1 MGYLFDKKDA
11 ILNIRL
17 DQESRMRLDELSS
30 LSGISASSLARAA
43 INRLLD
49 RTYDD
54 DGHVINLE
62 AYNGS
67 KEINPADGYFPLKVI
82 CRYLDLLD
90 ADIRRMLRYG
100 KARRVKVH
108 NRLYVKLGDVIRN
121 GQSYNHT

>member
-1 MGYLFDKKDA
+1 MGYLYDKKDA

-17 DQESRMRLDELSS
+17 DQESRMRLDELSA

-49 RTYDD
+49 RTYDE

-67 KEINPADGYFPLKVI
+67 KDINPADGYFPLRVI
-82 CRYLDLLD
+82 CRCLDLLD
-90 ADIRRMLRYG
+90 ADVRRMLRYG

-108 NRLYVKLGDVIRN
+108 NRVYVKLGDVIRN

>member
-1 MGYLFDKKDA
+1 MGYLYDKKDA

-17 DQESRMRLDELSS
+17 DQESRMRLDELSA

-54 DGHVINLE
+54 DGHVINPE
-62 AYNGS
+62 AYNGY
-67 KEINPADGYFPLKVI
+67 KDINPADGYFPLKVI

-90 ADIRRMLRYG
+90 ADVRRMLRYG

>member
-1 MGYLFDKKDA
+1 MGYLYDKKDA

-17 DQESRMRLDELSS
+17 DQESRMRLDELST
-30 LSGISASSLARAA
+30 LTGISASSLARAA

-49 RTYDD
+49 RTYDE

-67 KEINPADGYFPLKVI
+67 KEINPEDGYFPLKVI

-90 ADIRRMLRYG
+90 ADVRRILRYG

-108 NRLYVKLGDVIRN
+108 NRVYVKLGDVIRN

>member
-1 MGYLFDKKDA
+1 MGYLYDKKDA

-17 DQESRMRLDELSS
+17 DQESRMRLDELSA

-49 RTYDD
+49 RTYDE

>member
-17 DQESRMRLDELSS
+17 DQESRMRLDELST

-49 RTYDD
+49 RTYDE

-67 KEINPADGYFPLKVI
+67 KEINPADGYFPLRVI

-108 NRLYVKLGDVIRN
+108 NRLYVKLGDVLRN

>member
-17 DQESRMRLDELSS
+17 DQESRMRLDELST

-67 KEINPADGYFPLKVI
+67 KDINPADGYFPLKVI

-100 KARRVKVH
+100 KARRVKAH
-108 NRLYVKLGDVIRN
+108 NRVYVKLGDVIRN

>member
-1 MGYLFDKKDA
+1 MGYLYDKKDA

-17 DQESRMRLDELSS
+17 DQESRMRLDELSA

-49 RTYDD
+49 RTYDE

-67 KEINPADGYFPLKVI
+67 KEINPADGYFPLRAI

-108 NRLYVKLGDVIRN
+108 NRVYVKLGDVIRK
-121 GQSYNHT
+121 GQAYYHT

>member
-1 MGYLFDKKDA
+1 MGYLYDKKDA

-17 DQESRMRLDELSS
+17 DQESRMRLDELSA

-54 DGHVINLE
+54 DGNVINLE

-67 KEINPADGYFPLKVI
+67 KDINPADGYFPLKVI

-108 NRLYVKLGDVIRN
+108 NRVYVKLGDVIKN

>member
-1 MGYLFDKKDA
+1 MGYLYDKKDA

-17 DQESRMRLDELSS
+17 DQESRMRLDELSA

-67 KEINPADGYFPLKVI
+67 KDINPADGYFPLRVI

-90 ADIRRMLRYG
+90 ADVRRMLRYG

-108 NRLYVKLGDVIRN
+108 NRVYVKLGDVIRN

>member
-1 MGYLFDKKDA
+1 MGYLYDKKDA

-17 DQESRMRLDELSS
+17 DQESRMRLDELST

-54 DGHVINLE
+54 NGHVINLE

-90 ADIRRMLRYG
+90 ADVRRMLRYG

-108 NRLYVKLGDVIRN
+108 NRVYVKLGDVIRN

>member
-1 MGYLFDKKDA
+1 MGYLYDKKDA

-17 DQESRMRLDELSS
+17 DQESRMRLDELSA

-49 RTYDD
+49 RTYDE

-67 KEINPADGYFPLKVI
+67 KDINPADGYFPLRVI

-108 NRLYVKLGDVIRN
+108 NRVYVKLGDVIRN
-121 GQSYNHT
+121 GQSYNYT

>member
-1 MGYLFDKKDA
+1 MGYLYDKKDA

-17 DQESRMRLDELSS
+17 DQESRMRLDELSA

-49 RTYDD
+49 RTYDE

-67 KEINPADGYFPLKVI
+67 KEINPADGYFPLRVI

-90 ADIRRMLRYG
+90 ADVRRMLRYG

-108 NRLYVKLGDVIRN
+108 NRVYVKLGDVIRN

>member
-49 RTYDD
+49 RTYDE

-67 KEINPADGYFPLKVI
+67 KEINPADGYFPLRVI

>member
-17 DQESRMRLDELSS
+17 DQESRMRLDELST

-49 RTYDD
+49 RTYDE

-62 AYNGS
+62 AYNGA
-67 KEINPADGYFPLKVI
+67 KEINPADGYFPLRVI

-90 ADIRRMLRYG
+90 ADVRRMLRYG

-108 NRLYVKLGDVIRN
+108 NRVYVKLGDVIRN

>member
-1 MGYLFDKKDA
+1 
-11 ILNIRL
+11 
-17 DQESRMRLDELSS
+17 MRLDELST
-30 LSGISASSLARAA
+30 LTGFPASSLARAA

-49 RTYDD
+49 RTYDE

-67 KEINPADGYFPLKVI
+67 KDINPADGYFSLRVI

-90 ADIRRMLRYG
+90 ADVRRMLRYG

-108 NRLYVKLGDVIRN
+108 NRVYVKLGDVIRN

>member
-1 MGYLFDKKDA
+1 MGYLYDKKDA

-17 DQESRMRLDELSS
+17 DQESRMRLDELSA

-67 KEINPADGYFPLKVI
+67 KDINPADGYFPLRVI

-108 NRLYVKLGDVIRN
+108 NRVYVKLGDVIRN

>member
-17 DQESRMRLDELSS
+17 DQESRMRLDELST

-49 RTYDD
+49 RTYDE

-67 KEINPADGYFPLKVI
+67 KEINPADGYFPLKTI

-108 NRLYVKLGDVIRN
+108 NRVYVKLGDVIKH
-121 GQSYNHT
+121 GQSHNHS

>member
-1 MGYLFDKKDA
+1 
-11 ILNIRL
+11 
-17 DQESRMRLDELSS
+17 MRLDELST
-30 LSGISASSLARAA
+30 LTGFPASSLARAA

-49 RTYDD
+49 RTYDE

-67 KEINPADGYFPLKVI
+67 KDINPADGYFPLRVI
-82 CRYLDLLD
+82 CRYLELLD

-108 NRLYVKLGDVIRN
+108 NRVYVKLGGVIRN

>member
-1 MGYLFDKKDA
+1 MGYLYDKKDA

-17 DQESRMRLDELSS
+17 DQESRMRLDELSA

-49 RTYDD
+49 RTYDE

-108 NRLYVKLGDVIRN
+108 NRVYVKLGDVIRN

>member
-1 MGYLFDKKDA
+1 MGNLYDKKDA

-17 DQESRMRLDELSS
+17 DQESRMRLDELST
-30 LSGISASSLARAA
+30 LTGFSASSLARAA

-49 RTYDD
+49 RTYDE
-54 DGHVINLE
+54 DGNVINLE

-67 KEINPADGYFPLKVI
+67 KDINPADGYFPLRVI
-82 CRYLDLLD
+82 CRYLELLD

-108 NRLYVKLGDVIRN
+108 NRVYVKLGDVIRN

>member
-1 MGYLFDKKDA
+1 
-11 ILNIRL
+11 
-17 DQESRMRLDELSS
+17 MRLDELST
-30 LSGISASSLARAA
+30 LTGFSASSLARAA

-49 RTYDD
+49 RTYDE

-62 AYNGS
+62 AYTGS
-67 KEINPADGYFPLKVI
+67 KEINPEYGYFPLKVI

-108 NRLYVKLGDVIRN
+108 NRVYVKLGDVIRN

>member
-17 DQESRMRLDELSS
+17 DQESRMRLDELST

-49 RTYDD
+49 RTYDE

-67 KEINPADGYFPLKVI
+67 KEINPADGYFPLRVI

-108 NRLYVKLGDVIRN
+108 NRVYVKLGDVIRN

>member
-1 MGYLFDKKDA
+1 MGYLYDKKDA

-17 DQESRMRLDELSS
+17 DQESRMRLDELSA

-49 RTYDD
+49 RTYDE

-67 KEINPADGYFPLKVI
+67 KEINPEDGYFPLKVI

-90 ADIRRMLRYG
+90 ADVRRMLRYG

-108 NRLYVKLGDVIRN
+108 NRVYVKLGDVIRN

>member
-1 MGYLFDKKDA
+1 MGYLYDKKDA

-17 DQESRMRLDELSS
+17 DQESRMRLDELSA

-49 RTYDD
+49 RTYDE

-67 KEINPADGYFPLKVI
+67 KEINPADGYFP
-82 CRYLDLLD
+82 
-90 ADIRRMLRYG
+90 
-100 KARRVKVH
+100 
-108 NRLYVKLGDVIRN
+108 
-121 GQSYNHT
+121 

>member
-11 ILNIRL
+11 ILKIRL
-17 DQESRMRLDELSS
+17 DQESRMRLDELSA

-49 RTYDD
+49 RTYDE

-67 KEINPADGYFPLKVI
+67 KEINPADGYFPLRVI

-90 ADIRRMLRYG
+90 ADVRRMLRYG

-108 NRLYVKLGDVIRN
+108 NRVYVKLGDVIRN

>member
-1 MGYLFDKKDA
+1 
-11 ILNIRL
+11 
-17 DQESRMRLDELSS
+17 MRLDELST
-30 LSGISASSLARAA
+30 LTGFPASSLARAA

-49 RTYDD
+49 RTYDE

-67 KEINPADGYFPLKVI
+67 KDINPADGYFPLRVI

-90 ADIRRMLRYG
+90 ADVRRMLRYG
-100 KARRVKVH
+100 KARRGKVH
-108 NRLYVKLGDVIRN
+108 NRVYVKLGDVIRN

>member
-1 MGYLFDKKDA
+1 MGYLYDKKDA

-17 DQESRMRLDELSS
+17 DQESRMRLDELST

-108 NRLYVKLGDVIRN
+108 NRVYVKLGDVIRN

>member
-1 MGYLFDKKDA
+1 MGYLYDKKDA

-17 DQESRMRLDELSS
+17 DQESRMRLDELSA

-54 DGHVINLE
+54 NGHVINLE

-108 NRLYVKLGDVIRN
+108 NRVYVKLGDVIRN

>member
-17 DQESRMRLDELSS
+17 DQESRMRLDELST

-49 RTYDD
+49 RTYDE

-67 KEINPADGYFPLKVI
+67 KEINPEDGYFPLKVI

-108 NRLYVKLGDVIRN
+108 NRVYVKLGDVIRN

>member
-1 MGYLFDKKDA
+1 MGYLYDKKDA

-17 DQESRMRLDELSS
+17 DQESRMRLDELSA

-54 DGHVINLE
+54 DGNVINLE

-67 KEINPADGYFPLKVI
+67 KDINPADGYFPLKVI

-108 NRLYVKLGDVIRN
+108 NRVYVKLGDVIRN

>member
-1 MGYLFDKKDA
+1 MGYLYDKKDA

-17 DQESRMRLDELSS
+17 DQESRMRLDELST

-67 KEINPADGYFPLKVI
+67 KDINPADGYFPLKVI

-108 NRLYVKLGDVIRN
+108 NRVYVKLGDVIRN

>member
-17 DQESRMRLDELSS
+17 DQESRMRLDELST

-49 RTYDD
+49 RTYDE
-54 DGHVINLE
+54 DGHVINLG

-90 ADIRRMLRYG
+90 ADVRRMLRYG

-108 NRLYVKLGDVIRN
+108 NRVYVKLGDVIRN

>member
-17 DQESRMRLDELSS
+17 DQESRMRLEELSS
-30 LSGISASSLARAA
+30 LTGFTASSLARAA

-54 DGHVINLE
+54 DGHVINPE

-108 NRLYVKLGDVIRN
+108 NRVYVKLGDVIRN

>member
-1 MGYLFDKKDA
+1 
-11 ILNIRL
+11 
-17 DQESRMRLDELSS
+17 MRLDELST
-30 LSGISASSLARAA
+30 LTGFSASSLARAA

-49 RTYDD
+49 RTYDE

-67 KEINPADGYFPLKVI
+67 KDINPADGYFPLKVI

-108 NRLYVKLGDVIRN
+108 NRVYVKLGDVIRN

>member
-1 MGYLFDKKDA
+1 MGYLYDKKDA

-17 DQESRMRLDELSS
+17 DQESRMRLDELST

-49 RTYDD
+49 RTYDE

-108 NRLYVKLGDVIRN
+108 NRVYVKLGDVIRN

>member
-17 DQESRMRLDELSS
+17 DQESRMRLDELSA

-49 RTYDD
+49 RTYDE

-67 KEINPADGYFPLKVI
+67 KEINPEDGYFPLKVI

-90 ADIRRMLRYG
+90 ADVRRMLRYG

>member
-1 MGYLFDKKDA
+1 MGYLYDKKDA

-17 DQESRMRLDELSS
+17 DQESRMRLDELSI
-30 LSGISASSLARAA
+30 LTGFSASSLARAA

-49 RTYDD
+49 RTYDEN
-54 DGHVINLE
+54 GHIINLE

-67 KEINPADGYFPLKVI
+67 KEINPEDGYFPLKVI

-108 NRLYVKLGDVIRN
+108 NRVYVKLGDVIRN

>member
-1 MGYLFDKKDA
+1 MGYLYDKKDA

-17 DQESRMRLDELSS
+17 DQESRMRLDELSA

-62 AYNGS
+62 AYNRS
-67 KEINPADGYFPLKVI
+67 KDINPADGYFPLRVI

-90 ADIRRMLRYG
+90 ADVRRMLRYG

-108 NRLYVKLGDVIRN
+108 NRVYVKLGDVIRN